1 MKIAKCENALSE
13 AERGVKIK
21 RLGLIC
27 RPNMDPRKIEIADF
41 QYELPEHQIAQH
53 PLEERS
59 ESKLLVWENDTID
72 DRTYREVSQ
81 ILPKN
86 AMLILNNTRV
96 VPVRLIFKNQHGAR
110 IEIFCLEPIGH
121 QTPQAGMIQCGQVE
135 WKCLVGRKAKW
146 KEPYLTLQTTDCKIM
161 ARIKESKDDTTH
173 IAFEW
178 EPTHLSF
185 AEILKLIGEMPI
197 PPYLKRESNKQDE
210 TRYQSVFASEDGSVA
225 APTASLHFTD
235 QLLSHIQQKG
245 CDIHYLTLHV
255 GAGTFKPVKSETI
268 GEHAMHA
275 EWMEIQ
281 LEFIESILKSVTDG
295 RPVYCVGTTSL
306 RTLESIYWMGVKCIE
321 NPDILITELPVQQ
334 WEAYELPQ
342 NHTVI
347 EALQA
352 LIDKMK
358 SVNQEQLVCQT
369 AILITPV
376 YQCRMIQGIFTNFHQ
391 PASTL
396 LLLVASITGL
406 QWKKI
411 YTHALQNEYRFL
423 SYGDGCLLHVPKAE

>member
-1 MKIAKCENALSE
+1 L
-13 AERGVKIK
+13 
-21 RLGLIC
+21 
-27 RPNMDPRKIEIADF
+27 
-41 QYELPEHQIAQH
+41 H
-53 PLEERS
+53 
-59 ESKLLVWENDTID
+59 
-72 DRTYREVSQ
+72 VS
-81 ILPKN
+81 
-86 AMLILNNTRV
+86 
-96 VPVRLIFKNQHGAR
+96 
-110 IEIFCLEPIGH
+110 
-121 QTPQAGMIQCGQVE
+121 
-135 WKCLVGRKAKW
+135 W
-146 KEPYLTLQTTDCKIM
+146 
-161 ARIKESKDDTTH
+161 ESKDDTTH
-173 IAFEW
+173 IVFQW
-178 EPTHLSF
+178 EPAHLSF
-185 AEILKLIGEMPI
+185 AEILKMIGEMPI
-197 PPYLKRESNKQDE
+197 PPYLKRASNKQDE

-225 APTASLHFTD
+225 APTASLHFTEK
-235 QLLSHIQQKG
+235 LLSDIQQKG

-275 EWMEIQ
+275 EWMELQ
-281 LEFIESILKSVTDG
+281 LDFIEVLLKGVIDG

-306 RTLESIYWMGVKCIE
+306 RTLESIYWMGVKCIV
-321 NPDILITELPVQQ
+321 NPDMLITELPVQQ

-342 NHTVI
+342 NYTVRD
-347 EALQA
+347 ALQA

-358 SVNQEQLVCQT
+358 SANQEQLVCQT

>member
-1 MKIAKCENALSE
+1 
-13 AERGVKIK
+13 
-21 RLGLIC
+21 
-27 RPNMDPRKIEIADF
+27 MDPRNIEIADF
-41 QYELPEHQIAQH
+41 HYELPEHRIAQY

-59 ESKLLVWENDTID
+59 ESKLLVWKNDTID
-72 DRTYREVSQ
+72 DRVYREVSQ

-86 AMLILNNTRV
+86 TVLIMNNTRV

-110 IEIFCLEPIGH
+110 IEIFCLEPLGY
-121 QTPQAGMIQCGQVE
+121 QTPHEGMMQCGQVE

-146 KEPYLTLQTTDCKIM
+146 KEPFLTLQIEDFTIH
-161 ARIKESKDDTTH
+161 ARMQESKDDTTH
-173 IAFEW
+173 ISFEW
-178 EPTHLSF
+178 TPAHLSF
-185 AEILKLIGEMPI
+185 AEMLNLIGEMPI
-197 PPYLKRESNKQDE
+197 PPYLKRASNKQDK

-235 QLLSHIQQKG
+235 QLLSAIQQKG

-281 LEFIESILKSVTDG
+281 LEFIEVILKSVIDG

-306 RTLESIYWMGVKCIE
+306 RTLESIYWMGVKCIVHPE
-321 NPDILITELPVQQ
+321 ILISELPVQQ
-334 WEAYELPQ
+334 WESYELPQ
-342 NHTVI
+342 NYTVT

-376 YQCRMIQGIFTNFHQ
+376 YRCRMIQGIFTNFHQ

-396 LLLVASITGL
+396 LLLVASITGN

-411 YTHALQNEYRFL
+411 YAHALENDYRFL
-423 SYGDGCLLHVPKAE
+423 SYGDGCLLYLPQSD